1 MKQGWTYKKLGEVCE
16 VLNGLWVGKKE
27 PLVNIAVIRNTN
39 FSKDCKL
46 KLDDVAYIDVE
57 KKQFATR
64 KLQVGDII
72 IEKSGG
78 SDKQPVGR
86 PVLFN
91 IPVGDYSFSNFT
103 STLRIIDKN
112 IFPRFLHYC
121 LYGYYR
127 NGETKKMQSKTT
139 GLRNLDMK
147 AYLRLAIPYLV
158 LAEQE
163 RIVAEL
169 DLLSGIIEK
178 KKAQLKAYDRL
189 AQSIFYTMFGD
200 IEEDTPVSEY
210 ISALSGGKSLAG
222 ETECKNKV
230 LKTGAVTYD
239 YFRGNEVK
247 NLPTDYQPIK
257 EHLLNDGDIL
267 ISRMNTLGYV
277 GACAYVWKAPLNTY
291 LPDRLWRATLKDNIN
306 PIFLWFSLIQD
317 KAKEQIRS
325 MASGTSGSMK
335 NISIPRFLTV
345 KIKCI
350 PLSLQREF
358 AEKVEAIERQKALVQ
373 QSIEETQ
380 TLFDYT
386 MDKYFG

>member
-1 MKQGWTYKKLGEVCE
+1 
-16 VLNGLWVGKKE
+16 
-27 PLVNIAVIRNTN
+27 
-39 FSKDCKL
+39 
-46 KLDDVAYIDVE
+46 
-57 KKQFATR
+57 
-64 KLQVGDII
+64 
-72 IEKSGG
+72 
-78 SDKQPVGR
+78 
-86 PVLFN
+86 
-91 IPVGDYSFSNFT
+91 
-103 STLRIIDKN
+103 
-112 IFPRFLHYC
+112 
-121 LYGYYR
+121 
-127 NGETKKMQSKTT
+127 
-139 GLRNLDMK
+139 
-147 AYLRLAIPYLV
+147 
-158 LAEQE
+158 
-163 RIVAEL
+163 
-169 DLLSGIIEK
+169 
-178 KKAQLKAYDRL
+178 
-189 AQSIFYTMFGD
+189 MFGD

-239 YFRGNEVK
+239 YFRDNEVK
-247 NLPTDYQPIK
+247 NLPADYQPIK

-267 ISRMNTLGYV
+267 ISRMNTLEYV

-350 PLSLQREF
+350 PLSLQQEF

-380 TLFDYT
+380 TMFDYT

>member
-1 MKQGWTYKKLGEVCE
+1 MKEGWTYKKLGDECSILYGYPFDSKCFSTSPDDMPLIRIRDVKEGKTSTFYNGDYPKDYIIHKGDYLIGMDGEFNISPWQSEDALLNQRVCKISCNTSSLLIRYVYRFLIKE
-16 VLNGLWVGKKE
+16 LKKIE
-27 PLVNIAVIRNTN
+27 DETPFVTVKHLSA
-39 FSKDCKL
+39 
-46 KLDDVAYIDVE
+46 
-57 KKQFATR
+57 KKINQ
-64 KLQVGDII
+64 I
-72 IEKSGG
+72 
-78 SDKQPVGR
+78 
-86 PVLFN
+86 N
-91 IPVGDYSFSNFT
+91 IPVPP
-103 STLRIIDKN
+103 I
-112 IFPRFLHYC
+112 
-121 LYGYYR
+121 
-127 NGETKKMQSKTT
+127 
-139 GLRNLDMK
+139 
-147 AYLRLAIPYLV
+147 
-158 LAEQE
+158 AEQE

-169 DLLSGIIEK
+169 DLLQGIIEK
-178 KKAQLKAYDRL
+178 KKEQLKAYDQL
-189 AQSIFYTMFGD
+189 AKSIFYTMFGD

-239 YFRGNEVK
+239 YFRDNEVK
-247 NLPTDYQPIK
+247 NLPADYQPIK

-267 ISRMNTLGYV
+267 ISRMNTLEYV

-350 PLSLQREF
+350 PLSLQQEF

-380 TLFDYT
+380 TMFDYT